1 MKTVNKIMVAIDFS
15 EYSLPVL
22 KYAAALAADV
32 DAELLL
38 VNVINQRDVDMV
50 KKVADI
56 APQLSVK
63 TYLEESVTDRE
74 AQFQGLIKE
83 AGCQTMAVKTS
94 VRIGVPYKALLQAIE
109 EKKPDILVMA
119 AKGRSNLVDTVI
131 GSCAQKMFRRCPIPL
146 LSIRTGDAD

>member
-15 EYSLPVL
+15 GYSLPVL
-22 KYAAALAADV
+22 RYAASLAIDV
-32 DAELLL
+32 DAQLLL
-38 VNVINQRDVDMV
+38 INVINQRDVDMV
-50 KKVADI
+50 RKVADV

-63 TYLEESVTDRE
+63 TYLEESMADRE
-74 AQFQGLIKE
+74 AQFQDLIKE
-83 AGCQTMAVKTS
+83 AGCQDVDVKTG
-94 VRIGVPYKALLQAIE
+94 VRIGVPYKELLQVIE

-146 LSIRTGDAD
+146 LSIRTADGD